1 MLETDENLNNVV
13 MFPRKNIK
21 DPKNVTLEDVQN
33 NLNMAKHYHIQ
44 ETIANIAPII
54 FNQLEVSGFTVSDDE
69 DENIKEGAFLIE
81 ALRSIMCKHYNMFH
95 PFQQIS
101 ENVFIPDLEEEGAL
115 RIVDNL
121 NLNLKNESNI

>member
-101 ENVFIPDLEEEGAL
+101 ENVFIPDLEEDGAL